1 MNKNKQIIENSPN
14 FYKIINFDYFE
25 EDYFTA
31 NLIKIYRD
39 FVFSIDPSS
48 EEEITKVKEIDKIL
62 AKYIDDY
69 IFRKEMKYELLK
81 VKITKDEN
89 LLQNLINSIIGIFE
103 QFEEGKTRKIYIS
116 RWI

>member
-1 MNKNKQIIENSPN
+1 MNKNKQIIENCPN

-31 NLIKIYRD
+31 NLIKIYRY
-39 FVFSIDPSS
+39 FVFS
-48 EEEITKVKEIDKIL
+48 ITKVKEIDKIL

>member
-1 MNKNKQIIENSPN
+1 MNKNKQIIENCPN

-31 NLIKIYRD
+31 NLINIYRN
-39 FVFSIDPSS
+39 FVFSIEPSNN
-48 EEEITKVKEIDKIL
+48 EEIKKVIEIDKIL
-62 AKYIDDY
+62 ARYIDDY

-81 VKITKDEN
+81 VELKNDEN
-89 LLQNLINSIIGIFE
+89 LLKNLINSIIGIFE

>member
-1 MNKNKQIIENSPN
+1 MNASDIVKYCPN
-14 FYKIINFDYFE
+14 YNTITNFEFLESDSISNTLVKFYKQYVNQIDQNDIESIKKATEVDNIIM
-25 EDYFTA
+25 
-31 NLIKIYRD
+31 
-39 FVFSIDPSS
+39 
-48 EEEITKVKEIDKIL
+48 
-62 AKYIDDY
+62 KYINDY